1 MNNRKRFLLI
11 YILGV
16 ISISVPIAASDSP
29 DVKELLRR
37 FTEVRENFTSFIVEC
52 ESENTFNNPQLNRSS
67 ERYAKVEYRFD
78 GTRSRVRVFWWGN
91 VDIRSPNVSKDQA
104 HYSSELWDGENRYWY
119 NRTAPSDLGLV
130 QIRRIRD
137 PGGVPKEQTDIIKG
151 KNIVGE
157 MMGYHWGD
165 NGKRVDEILDIA
177 ECLELRKNKKKL
189 RGVDCY
195 VIDSV
200 VKGKGKYK
208 LWIDPIHDYH
218 IAKIHVWR
226 KEGDYVHTR
235 MAKKNQSTNEMFE
248 ILRFQKIGDSWF
260 PLEYK
265 MERTIIDNGRLSK
278 ENKTTTITNIV
289 LNPDHDALK
298 SFIPDDIPN
307 GATANIVAFPSSLE
321 FIWQDGKV
329 VDKTGRVIMDSK
341 TKKPAGS
348 TSEPKSKSQT
358 KKRITVSELLDKY
371 AVTQDKFR
379 CSFIG
384 KLEVCTKYEG
394 VSRARPSMK
403 RGQVYE
409 MNRKI
414 ELRSDGDRLYL
425 YQKIWGRSSIRNTS
439 EEEAYVGIRL
449 WDDETFYHYRNSLL
463 SRTNKNGTVIL
474 SYPKNPS
481 YSWLWQR
488 GPGRTLRG
496 YFPGVEERI
505 DTELRQAT
513 TISVEPQREDIN
525 GSQCYVINARTKGTK
540 GCEFRIWI
548 DPEHDYNIA
557 KAIVKRDWASWGS
570 PKLQPKDPKGNA
582 EVELRNVRFKK
593 IDDVWLPVEADYRR
607 ENEYVNGDYEKDFTH
622 LKITEFVMNPD
633 HDALGSFKHDFIPNG
648 ARVRLAGV
656 PGITYTWKDGKVVD
670 KQGRVIADFRKK
682 AGKAHKGKQ

>member
-1 MNNRKRFLLI
+1 MNKRKHFLLI

-16 ISISVPIAASDSP
+16 LSISVPLAASDSP

-37 FTEVRENFTSFIVEC
+37 FAEARENFTSFIFEC
-52 ESENTFNNPQLNRSS
+52 EATNTFNYPQHNWNGK
-67 ERYAKVEYRFD
+67 RYSKLECRFD
-78 GTRSRVRVFWWGN
+78 GNRGRTRVFWWGN

-177 ECLELRKNKKKL
+177 EYLELRKNKKKL

-195 VIDSV
+195 VIDAV

-278 ENKTTTITNIV
+278 ENKTTNITNIV

-358 KKRITVSELLDKY
+358 KKHPTALELIDKY
-371 AVTQDKFR
+371 TQALDSTS
-379 CSFIG
+379 SFIADYEKTTEGSFRGGRVSHAG
-384 KLEVCTKYEG
+384 KYFSRGQLRYDNQQLYEYEYRWGDWASMTFTEDKPHYTIAVVNSEMNYQNTKRVGDRPGKAMRRPRPQGQNITLHAHFG
-394 VSRARPSMK
+394 VSYLAGYIGSDERLDAILRKADRIGVQKKTQKVGDSDCFVIEADTKHGRYKVWLDPEHGFHPAK
-403 RGQVYE
+403 LLYE
-409 MNRKI
+409 AGEGDYSDRHLMAKGDSAKQYLKNVRFEKVGDVWVPM
-414 ELRSDGDRLYL
+414 EADSGCDLRVAQGDFV
-425 YQKIWGRSSIRNTS
+425 KDN
-439 EEEAYVGIRL
+439 
-449 WDDETFYHYRNSLL
+449 YHYK
-463 SRTNKNGTVIL
+463 RTKIVLNPDHNKLGSFDDPLENPSNDPELKNGTRI
-474 SYPKNPS
+474 
-481 YSWLWQR
+481 R
-488 GPGRTLRG
+488 MEGGLRG
-496 YFPGVEERI
+496 
-505 DTELRQAT
+505 
-513 TISVEPQREDIN
+513 
-525 GSQCYVINARTKGTK
+525 
-540 GCEFRIWI
+540 
-548 DPEHDYNIA
+548 
-557 KAIVKRDWASWGS
+557 
-570 PKLQPKDPKGNA
+570 
-582 EVELRNVRFKK
+582 
-593 IDDVWLPVEADYRR
+593 VWL
-607 ENEYVNGDYEKDFTH
+607 N
-622 LKITEFVMNPD
+622 
-633 HDALGSFKHDFIPNG
+633 
-648 ARVRLAGV
+648 
-656 PGITYTWKDGKVVD
+656 GKVVD
-670 KQGRVIADFRKK
+670 KNGRVIADFRIFW
-682 AGKAHKGKQ
+682 Q